1 MHENKIDNNRN
12 SEVIKIKWPISCKLM
27 APVIVFLSTLQPLFG
42 YKGFPFND
50 IATPINLMLLLIT
63 VIALLTWIFIEK
75 GIDKIHK
82 NSFIFFILLIFLSV
96 LMIIIGSMNLTRD
109 VGNRLHDIGT
119 LILFAAG
126 IIFFNKSRWEFLIKI
141 FIFCAIL
148 SIIAGIYSLFF
159 VNFNLLLLSER
170 GLNIRQLP
178 YFIWRLLY
186 LWPILLFTAVFY
198 RKKYSFIAIT
208 VFILYIILGLSFL
221 KRNIFFQMIIFFAIV
236 IIGHISNKLFFVEKI
251 KNSCAFIIKL
261 ILFLAVLLIIINL
274 FLPTMYQKI
283 NNLADL
289 TKERIYTQDFSNFS
303 RFNEIK
309 GLFKDFNNF
318 QIIFGKGIG
327 KSQNYTIVSYRGIHI
342 GWGNL
347 IFKGGMIL
355 FFYFSFSFLIILK
368 KLFSKKIDDLTRVV
382 ISTIIWLFLAML
394 IDTVFWG
401 ILPNTFLFGACFFY
415 SINYSVKTDKKKYL
429 DIIQNVN

>member
-1 MHENKIDNNRN
+1 MHEYKIDNNRN

-27 APVIVFLSTLQPLFG
+27 VPVIVFLSTIQPFFG

-50 IATPINLMLLLIT
+50 IRTWVNLMLILVTIIALIT
-63 VIALLTWIFIEK
+63 WAFIEK
-75 GIDKIHK
+75 GIEKIHK
-82 NSFIFFILLIFLSV
+82 NCFIFFIFLICTSV
-96 LMIIIGSMNLTRD
+96 LMIIIGSISLTID
-109 VGNRLHDIGT
+109 VGHRLQDIGT

-159 VNFNLLLLSER
+159 VNFSILLISER
-170 GLNIRQLP
+170 GLNTWQLP
-178 YFIWRLLY
+178 YYVWRLLY
-186 LWPILLFTAVFY
+186 LWPILLFAAVFY

-208 VFILYIILGLSFL
+208 VFILNIILALSFL
-221 KRNIFFQMIIFFAIV
+221 KRNIFFQMIMFSAIV
-236 IIGHISNKLFFVEKI
+236 MIGHFSKKLFFIEKI
-251 KNSCAFIIKL
+251 KNSCTFIIKI
-261 ILFLAVLLIIINL
+261 ILFLAILLIIINL
-274 FLPTMYQKI
+274 FLPTEYQKI
-283 NNLADL
+283 NNLVDL
-289 TKERIYTQDFSNFS
+289 TTKRIYTQDFFNFS

-327 KSQNYTIVSYRGIHI
+327 QSQNYNIGRHGGIHI

-368 KLFSKKIDDLTRVV
+368 KLFSKKIDGLTRVV

-394 IDTVFWG
+394 IDTVFWE

-429 DIIQNVN
+429 YKM